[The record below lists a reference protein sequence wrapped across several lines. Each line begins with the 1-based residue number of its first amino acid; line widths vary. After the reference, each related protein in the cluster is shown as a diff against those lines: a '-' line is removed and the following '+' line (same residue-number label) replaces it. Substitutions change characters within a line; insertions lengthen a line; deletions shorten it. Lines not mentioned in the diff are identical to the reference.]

1 MKVYKLEGNARCAVC
16 GERADLYIDVLD
28 TTVCRRCGEEMYR
41 QLGVHFVPRSV
52 PNVILRSDK
61 LNAPLGVALDDTV
74 KEKTVDEKGR
84 GLPSKENT
92 NTTNKTTILQRKI
105 AKKIRRKNETI

>member
-28 TTVCRRCGEEMYR
+28 TTVCRKCGVEMYR

-74 KEKTVDEKGR
+74 KGKTVDEKENI
-84 GLPSKENT
+84 PSKENKIST
-92 NTTNKTTILQRKI
+92 HKTTILQRKI